1 MVRTGLN
8 HQQAV
13 GLGTLRVRIGLC
25 DQTKTREL
33 CSVAQHMAGR
43 SEAQNTIGARALPG
57 STPGLATI
65 YLRQGYGRK
74 EKAPLER
81 GLSVKETQN

>member
-13 GLGTLRVRIGLC
+13 GLGTLQVRIGLC
-25 DQTKTREL
+25 NQFKANKL

-57 STPGLATI
+57 STPGLAT
-65 YLRQGYGRK
+65 K
-74 EKAPLER
+74 KAPLER
-81 GLSVKETQN
+81 GLSLKETQN